1 MGAPL
6 DPTIDLVVPAR
17 NEAVNIPSLLES
29 IPWSMLRHVVV
40 VDNGST
46 DQTAWTARQGGAIV
60 IQEKRRGYGSACLAG
75 LAWIADCDEPPDLV
89 GFVDADLADD
99 PRHLVDLSRP
109 ITNGT
114 ADLVIACRQLHAE
127 KGALTA
133 TQRFGNRLACLLIW
147 MATGRRYRDIGP
159 MRMVRYTSLK
169 TLAMSDL
176 TWGWTVEM
184 QFKAAVTGL
193 RFSEIDLPY
202 HQRHAG
208 KSKISG
214 SVIGSIRAGVK
225 IITTIGKLWWQHPTA
240 RSKQKG

>member
-1 MGAPL
+1 MAAPL

-133 TQRFGNRLACLLIW
+133 TQRFLSSNYKRLFSPPEQRILT
-147 MATGRRYRDIGP
+147 TGRCHTMIPERCG
-159 MRMVRYTSLK
+159 
-169 TLAMSDL
+169 
-176 TWGWTVEM
+176 
-184 QFKAAVTGL
+184 
-193 RFSEIDLPY
+193 SE
-202 HQRHAG
+202 
-208 KSKISG
+208 SN
-214 SVIGSIRAGVK
+214 
-225 IITTIGKLWWQHPTA
+225 A
-240 RSKQKG
+240 R